1 MRAGGL
7 RSRVTIRVFTTHR
20 EPSGQVVQVW
30 EDGETIWAEVKGIS
44 GRELMASG
52 AEVAEATIRVWVRF
66 RRDITAANRL
76 KVARLLAALSILSGL
91 LFLIRKVLG
100 WKFSARQERKNDSR
114 NHPG

>member
-44 GRELMASG
+44 GRELMAC
-52 AEVAEATIRVWVRF
+52 
-66 RRDITAANRL
+66 L
-76 KVARLLAALSILSGL
+76 LARLLAALSILSGL
-91 LFLIRKVLG
+91 LFLIRKVPG